1 MQIDAKLKHYKGFY
15 QLSFYKLKTIKTHLR
30 GRTNGP
36 RPFILKKGG
45 NCNYVNTK
53 RIGGEKKPF
62 LTLTYSFIIN

>member
-45 NCNYVNTK
+45 IVIMLTP
-53 RIGGEKKPF
+53 RESGGKKKTFSYPY
-62 LTLTYSFIIN
+62 LLIHN